1 MQSSLEKEI
10 SFFLPRNYLRLVT
23 VTKKLQHKQEDYE
36 PSIPFI
42 NVALKSTRNAPFLV
56 MRLYFL
62 KFLRIKSINVEP
74 WERDG
79 EAEPSSLRAVFCLPL
94 FSEFAWERMSRKPRG
109 SGDYRVA
116 GGKSRVNRG
125 SSPPT
130 TAVKVSGHRP
140 PSCPHWWH
148 GQRWR
153 NLYKLGIPS
162 NTEETSWDDQSRAG
176 VSQLNRDC
184 DKLLWPLKPL
194 IKHWYSINSNI
205 PANYWIIVVTDHA
218 WPYRISHND

>member
-1 MQSSLEKEI
+1 MLHWKA
-10 SFFLPRNYLRLVT
+10 
-23 VTKKLQHKQEDYE
+23 HKMHLLWWWDY
-36 PSIPFI
+36 I
-42 NVALKSTRNAPFLV
+42 
-56 MRLYFL
+56 FL
-62 KFLRIKSINVEP
+62 KFLRIKSINVEL
-74 WERDG
+74 WERVG
-79 EAEPSSLRAVFCLPL
+79 EVEPTSLRAVFCLPL

-140 PSCPHWWH
+140 PSCPQWWH

-153 NLYKLGIPS
+153 NLDKLSIPS

-176 VSQLNRDC
+176 VSQLKRDC
-184 DKLLWPLKPL
+184 HKLLWPLKPL
-194 IKHWYSINSNI
+194 IKHRYSKNSNI
-205 PANYWIIVVTDHA
+205 PAIYCIVTL
-218 WPYRISHND
+218 PNFP

>member
-1 MQSSLEKEI
+1 MHL
-10 SFFLPRNYLRLVT
+10 FM
-23 VTKKLQHKQEDYE
+23 
-36 PSIPFI
+36 
-42 NVALKSTRNAPFLV
+42 V

-62 KFLRIKSINVEP
+62 KFLRIKSINVELL
-74 WERDG
+74 ERVG
-79 EAEPSSLRAVFCLPL
+79 EAEPTSLRAVFCLPL

-140 PSCPHWWH
+140 SSCPQWWH

-153 NLYKLGIPS
+153 NLDKLGIPS
-162 NTEETSWDDQSRAG
+162 NTEETSWDDQSSAG

-184 DKLLWPLKPL
+184 DKLLWPFKPL
-194 IKHWYSINSNI
+194 FKHRYSINSNI
-205 PANYWIIVVTDHA
+205 PADYCNRS

>member
-1 MQSSLEKEI
+1 MHL
-10 SFFLPRNYLRLVT
+10 FT
-23 VTKKLQHKQEDYE
+23 V
-36 PSIPFI
+36 
-42 NVALKSTRNAPFLV
+42 
-56 MRLYFL
+56 MGLYFL
-62 KFLRIKSINVEP
+62 KFLRIKIINVELL
-74 WERDG
+74 ERVG
-79 EAEPSSLRAVFCLPL
+79 EAEPTSLRAVFCLSL
-94 FSEFAWERMSRKPRG
+94 FSEFAWEKMSRKPRG

-140 PSCPHWWH
+140 PSCPQWWH

-153 NLYKLGIPS
+153 NLDKLGIFS
-162 NTEETSWDDQSRAG
+162 NTEETSWEDQSMAG

-194 IKHWYSINSNI
+194 FKHRYG
-205 PANYWIIVVTDHA
+205 TQ
-218 WPYRISHND
+218 

>member
-1 MQSSLEKEI
+1 MHL
-10 SFFLPRNYLRLVT
+10 FM
-23 VTKKLQHKQEDYE
+23 
-36 PSIPFI
+36 
-42 NVALKSTRNAPFLV
+42 V

-74 WERDG
+74 SERVG
-79 EAEPSSLRAVFCLPL
+79 EVEPTSLRAVFCLPL
-94 FSEFAWERMSRKPRG
+94 FSEFAWERMTRKPRG

-140 PSCPHWWH
+140 PSCPQWWH

-153 NLYKLGIPS
+153 NLDKLGIPS

-184 DKLLWPLKPL
+184 DKLFEPLNP
-194 IKHWYSINSNI
+194 SSN
-205 PANYWIIVVTDHA
+205 NGTQYTLTSQ
-218 WPYRISHND
+218 RTM